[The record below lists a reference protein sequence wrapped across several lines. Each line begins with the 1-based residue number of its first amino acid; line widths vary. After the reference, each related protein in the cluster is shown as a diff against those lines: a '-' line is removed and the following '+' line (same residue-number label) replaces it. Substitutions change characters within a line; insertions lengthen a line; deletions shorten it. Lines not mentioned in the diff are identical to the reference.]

1 MDNYGFPISVGQVQ
15 ELAGKFARHG
25 AELPAAF
32 DVAAAQLAAIDAHF
46 APGRGIGTDLLA
58 LSPDEA
64 VARVR
69 GLGGDEAARLQ
80 QARVA
85 GGYSDRLAVELAAA
99 LAADSD
105 RIIGAL
111 QPAFDQAAA
120 GVAAAAAAGL
130 RPGCTAAD
138 AIELGDAAVAAF
150 RDLAEHRRT
159 LDTLG
164 NLRVELS
171 SLCHLPPYDKDLARL
186 HADQVGPRQP
196 EVAAFLADPVP
207 DLGALFG
214 YQDLYDGNSRRSHSR
229 DVGDRWLRLACAGRM
244 LRLNTGA
251 DAQAIVDRAVAG
263 TAARRARDARDEQ
276 EQRATRSQAAG
287 NHRVRVG

>member
-1 MDNYGFPISVGQVQ
+1 MDNYGFPISVGAVQ

-69 GLGGDEAARLQ
+69 GCGHDEASRLQ
-80 QARVA
+80 VARVA
-85 GGYSDRLAVELAAA
+85 VGYSDRLAVELAAA
-99 LAADSD
+99 LAADAD

-111 QPAFDQAAA
+111 RPAFAVAAA
-120 GVAAAAAAGL
+120 GMAAAAAAGL

-171 SLCHLPPYDKDLARL
+171 SLCHVPPYDKDLAAL

-196 EVAAFLADPVP
+196 VVAAFLADSVP
-207 DLGALFG
+207 DLGSLYG
-214 YQDLYDGNSRRSHSR
+214 VQDVYDGNSRRGNGR
-229 DVGDRWLRLACAGRM
+229 DVGDRWMALACAGRR

-251 DAQAIVDRAVAG
+251 EAQEVVDRAAAG
-263 TAARRARDARDEQ
+263 TAAARRARDEQ
-276 EQRATRSQAAG
+276 EQRAARSPVAAQL
-287 NHRVRVG
+287 RVG